1 MAHEIVIP
9 RLGWSM
15 EEGTF
20 VGWLKKDG
28 DLVRRGDAVFEL
40 EGEKASQDIEAV
52 DEGILR
58 IPPTGPQPGSVVKV
72 GAVVGYLFAEGEQTP
87 DMAVSSQIVSGSPV
101 DSSLPPAAAPS
112 VRRLARESGVALS
125 QLAGTGPGGRVM
137 SADVHSASPLSGATG
152 EGFRSPVFV
161 ENTGGPKLP
170 PVAAGALGV

>member
-58 IPPTGPQPGSVVKV
+58 IPPNGPKPGR
-72 GAVVGYLFAEGEQTP
+72 GGRFADKSCTP
-87 DMAVSSQIVSGSPV
+87 IAC
-101 DSSLPPAAAPS
+101 
-112 VRRLARESGVALS
+112 ALS
-125 QLAGTGPGGRVM
+125 W
-137 SADVHSASPLSGATG
+137 PLS
-152 EGFRSPVFV
+152 S
-161 ENTGGPKLP
+161 
-170 PVAAGALGV
+170 